1 MRRKLKR
8 RNRWRRYEAKKKALA
23 AQGLS
28 PAAHEK
34 ALRELAK
41 KLRL

>member
-1 MRRKLKR
+1 MKQKPKH
-8 RNRWRRYEAKKKALA
+8 RNRWRRYEAEKKAQA
-23 AQGLS
+23 ARGLS

>member
-1 MRRKLKR
+1 MRRKAKR
-8 RNRWRRYEAKKKALA
+8 RNRWRRYEAEKKVLA
-23 AQGLS
+23 ARGLS